1 MEHGNKKIYLYF
13 FENYSFG
20 MKTFNYFALCFRFQ
34 QEYALAIFF
43 TAMSTYLSWPFAAI
57 LGVPIAADILFRK
70 QKWTFFIKW
79 SVISTITILIP
90 QILID
95 SYYYGKTTF
104 ASFNIVKYNVLTG
117 KYT

>member
-1 MEHGNKKIYLYF
+1 
-13 FENYSFG
+13 
-20 MKTFNYFALCFRFQ
+20 
-34 QEYALAIFF
+34 
-43 TAMSTYLSWPFAAI
+43 MSTYLSWPFAAI

-117 KYT
+117 NYYSLQCENFIIFLSFRFFVKSILVVLEVQYLLFYHNGMH

>member
-1 MEHGNKKIYLYF
+1 
-13 FENYSFG
+13 
-20 MKTFNYFALCFRFQ
+20 
-34 QEYALAIFF
+34 
-43 TAMSTYLSWPFAAI
+43 MSTYLSWPFAAI

-95 SYYYGKTTF
+95 SFYYGKTTF

-117 KYT
+117 NQSSQCEHFTIFLSLRFFVKSILVILEV